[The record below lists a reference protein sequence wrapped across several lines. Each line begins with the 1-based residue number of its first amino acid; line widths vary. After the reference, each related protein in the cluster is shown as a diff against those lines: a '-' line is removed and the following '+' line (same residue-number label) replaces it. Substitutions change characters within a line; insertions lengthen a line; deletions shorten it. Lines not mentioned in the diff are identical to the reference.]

1 MSEENKP
8 LLSDTEIRSRA
19 LAYVSPYDRE
29 VQRTANWVREIYEA
43 QLSKDRELI
52 QTLVNVLA
60 KTTKWAHSAGRERFM
75 WTEEEAERA
84 MSDEV
89 AALAL
94 AGEQGYQPTEK

>member
-1 MSEENKP
+1 MSEQNKP
-8 LLSDTEIRSRA
+8 LLSDEHLIATDDRVRRA
-19 LAYVSPYDRE
+19 TLSNLDSLKM
-29 VQRTANWVREIYEA
+29 VRDHYEA
-43 QLSKDRELI
+43 QRSKDRELI

-94 AGEQGYQPTEK
+94 AGEQGYKPTEK

>member
-1 MSEENKP
+1 MSKNKP

-52 QTLVNVLA
+52 QRMVNDMQDFVDKCDRGEA
-60 KTTKWAHSAGRERFM
+60 KSKRSY
-75 WTEEEAERA
+75 
-84 MSDEV
+84 
-89 AALAL
+89 AAFKRDIAL
-94 AGEQGYQPTEK
+94 AGEHGHKPTEK

>member
-8 LLSDTEIRSRA
+8 LLSDTQIRSRA
-19 LAYVSPYDRE
+19 LAYTSPYDRE

-43 QLSKDRELI
+43 QRSKDRELI
-52 QTLVNVLA
+52 QTLVNVLS

-89 AALAL
+89 SALAL
-94 AGEQGYQPTEK
+94 AGEQGYKPTEK